1 MMKYKIL
8 NKKEKEKL
16 LKEIATQYK
25 TKDLK
30 ELLSYGF
37 LKDKENKVYLL
48 SKDINVQFLKE
59 TPRVG
64 LYFCKFEKDGIR
76 LSIEGSQLLKRF
88 LTKSSKM
95 LTLNQKQLELWFK
108 GEDINIEKN
117 LYGWFILLYNKDIIG
132 CGKVKNGILL
142 NYLPKERRVKE
153 LIV

>member
-1 MMKYKIL
+1 MKYKIL

-16 LKEIATQYK
+16 LRGISAQYN
-25 TKDLK
+25 TKPLSD
-30 ELLSYGF
+30 LLSYGF
-37 LKDKENKVYLL
+37 LKDKDNKIYLL
-48 SKDINVQFLKE
+48 SKDVPLEILKLS
-59 TPRVG
+59 PRVG
-64 LYFCKFEKDGIR
+64 LYFCKLEKDGIR
-76 LSIEGSQLLKRF
+76 LSIEGSQLLKKF

-117 LYGWFILLYNKDIIG
+117 LYGWFILLYNKDVIG